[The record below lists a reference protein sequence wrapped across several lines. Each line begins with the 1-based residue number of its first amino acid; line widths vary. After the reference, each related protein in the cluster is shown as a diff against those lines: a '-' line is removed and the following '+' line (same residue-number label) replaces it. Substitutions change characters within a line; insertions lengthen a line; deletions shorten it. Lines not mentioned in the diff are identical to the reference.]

1 MLACVSPSDSD
12 FCETLN
18 TLKYANRA
26 RNIKNKVTQNQ
37 DSSSK
42 QIALLRTQLS
52 QALAQLAMYK
62 VSFQSKRRCITKN
75 FQAKSGPSD
84 CGDAKASDVQAYND
98 MFEENHM
105 LQEEV
110 KSLKSKIKELQDT
123 VEHQKS
129 RLVAVQLENLG
140 SGDEEAK
147 DLIQVALI

>member
-1 MLACVSPSDSD
+1 
-12 FCETLN
+12 
-18 TLKYANRA
+18 
-26 RNIKNKVTQNQ
+26 
-37 DSSSK
+37 
-42 QIALLRTQLS
+42 
-52 QALAQLAMYK
+52 
-62 VSFQSKRRCITKN
+62 
-75 FQAKSGPSD
+75 
-84 CGDAKASDVQAYND
+84 

-147 DLIQVALI
+147 DLIQVSMIPYH